1 MKFSVILISL
11 ISLISVFFLSA
22 CSGMTRVKLEPMANT
37 CTVNH
42 VSPTWLA
49 SYGLAN
55 CWDKDGQPSGM
66 ALTQGKS
73 VTEMVLK
80 TGLTVGAVVGVIGAL
95 GDIDAGSDI
104 VIPFSD

>member
-1 MKFSVILISL
+1 MKFSVM
-11 ISLISVFFLSA
+11 LISVFFLFA
-22 CSGMTRVKLEPMANT
+22 CSGMARIELEPMANT

-73 VTEMVLK
+73 VTEIVLK
-80 TGLTVGAVVGVIGAL
+80 TGLAVGAVVGVIGAL
-95 GDIDAGSDI
+95 GQIETGTNI
-104 VIPFSD
+104 VIPFSE

>member
-1 MKFSVILISL
+1 MKLFAIFSIS
-11 ISLISVFFLSA
+11 IFFLSA
-22 CSGMTRVKLEPMANT
+22 CSGMARVKLEPMANT

-55 CWDKDGQPSGM
+55 CWDKDGAPSGM

-73 VTEMVLK
+73 ATELVLK
-80 TGLTVGAVVGVIGAL
+80 TGLAAGAIVGVVGAL
-95 GDIDAGSDI
+95 GQIDAATD
-104 VIPFSD
+104 VAIPLFD

>member
-1 MKFSVILISL
+1 MGSL
-11 ISLISVFFLSA
+11 KWFTYMIASFFFLSA
-22 CSGMTRVKLEPMANT
+22 CSGMVRIELEPMANT

-73 VTEMVLK
+73 VTEVVLK
-80 TGLTVGAVVGVIGAL
+80 TGLAVGAVVGVIGAL
-95 GDIDAGSDI
+95 GQIDAGSEI
-104 VIPFSD
+104 IIPSFE

>member
-1 MKFSVILISL
+1 MKFSVMLIS
-11 ISLISVFFLSA
+11 IFFLSA
-22 CSGMTRVKLEPMANT
+22 CSGMARVELEPLANT

-55 CWDKDGQPSGM
+55 CWDKDGAPSGM

-73 VTEMVLK
+73 VTEVVLK
-80 TGLTVGAVVGVIGAL
+80 TVLTTGAIIGVVGAL
-95 GDIDAGSDI
+95 GQIDAGTEI
-104 VIPFSD
+104 VIPGP

>member
-1 MKFSVILISL
+1 MKFSVML

-22 CSGMTRVKLEPMANT
+22 CSGMTRVELEPMANT

-80 TGLTVGAVVGVIGAL
+80 TGLAVGAVVGVIRAL
-95 GDIDAGSDI
+95 GEIDTGSDI
-104 VIPFSD
+104 VIPVFE